1 MMKRNFTAAL
11 AIFAMVSLFAFSG
24 PAGAAKKI
32 KIPPGK
38 AIDLRI
44 IENGKV
50 TAQGVKAV
58 KQISRANLVLYLAGN
73 QFMAMGDVIGAFQ
86 KTHPGVKKVFVETL
100 PPGLILRQILRGGGV
115 FKGVTVPPYP
125 DIYASVNIKH
135 LKRLAKKGLMTH
147 SRLYLHNKLE
157 IMVPRETRRGSNP
170 LSISS
175 SLGLKTRTRT

>member
-73 QFMAMGDVIGAFQ
+73 QFMAMGDVIGEFQ
-86 KTHPGVKKVFVETL
+86 KTHPGVKKSFRGNPPAGADPQAN
-100 PPGLILRQILRGGGV
+100 PPG
-115 FKGVTVPPYP
+115 
-125 DIYASVNIKH
+125 
-135 LKRLAKKGLMTH
+135 
-147 SRLYLHNKLE
+147 
-157 IMVPRETRRGSNP
+157 RRCLQGSHR
-170 LSISS
+170 S
-175 SLGLKTRTRT
+175 SLPGYIRQRKHQASQTTGQKRVDDPFEALST